1 MPRLLRQ
8 FPLLV
13 ALLSLCIEI
22 IVPRAHAAS
31 PRPDSPQAA
40 SPQAASPRAASPHG
54 PSRYII
60 TLQEAA
66 AAPGDRSAAARSLAT
81 QLTARHGGTVEL
93 VYGSALFGFAA
104 TMTPTQAKAMAND
117 PRVRAVEADA
127 PVRTMQPGA
136 K

>member
-1 MPRLLRQ
+1 MPRLLPK

-40 SPQAASPRAASPHG
+40 SPRAASPQAT
-54 PSRYII
+54 SRYII